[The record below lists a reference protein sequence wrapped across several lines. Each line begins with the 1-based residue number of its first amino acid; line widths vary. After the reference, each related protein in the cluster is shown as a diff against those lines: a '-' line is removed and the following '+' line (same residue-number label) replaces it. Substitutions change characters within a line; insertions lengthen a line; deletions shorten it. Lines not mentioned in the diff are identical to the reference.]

1 MTEAPY
7 VALITGS
14 NRGIGLEFVRQ
25 YADAGYRVIACCR
38 DPVRASALKVL
49 AEASGGTI
57 SMHALDVGDV
67 GQIERLATEL
77 KGQAIDLLINNAGF
91 YPPDTPAGTDYAD
104 WQQAFAI
111 NTMAPLRMA
120 ERFVEQLAASRL
132 RRIVTLSSTMGSI
145 AANSSGGST
154 LYRVSK
160 SAVNMVMKNL
170 AIKLKPE
177 RIAALTLHPVWVK
190 TDMGGA
196 DALITPEQSVSGM
209 RVVIDQ
215 ISLEKSGR
223 FVAYDG
229 EEIPW

>member
-14 NRGIGLEFVRQ
+14 NRGIGIEFVRQ

-38 DPVRASALKVL
+38 DPAASALKVL
-49 AEASGGTI
+49 ADAGGGRI
-57 SMHALDVGDV
+57 SVHALDVGDL

-77 KGQAIDLLINNAGF
+77 KGQPIDLLINNAGF
-91 YPPDTPAGTDYAD
+91 YPPDASAGPDYAA

-120 ERFVEQLAASRL
+120 ECFVEQLAASRL
-132 RRIVTLSSTMGSI
+132 RRLVTLSSTMGSV
-145 AANSSGGST
+145 ADNSSGGSM
-154 LYRVSK
+154 LYRASK

-170 AIKLKPE
+170 AIGLKSK
-177 RIAALTLHPVWVK
+177 RIAALTLHPGWVR
-190 TDMGGA
+190 TAMGGA
-196 DALITPEQSVSGM
+196 NALITPEQSVSGM
-209 RVVIDQ
+209 RAVIDQ
-215 ISLEKSGR
+215 LTLENSGR

-229 EEIPW
+229 VEIPW